1 MERGGV
7 VVGWGSGEGWGGGG
21 MGGSGMGRDGIVE
34 RDGVVV

>member
-1 MERGGV
+1 M